1 MSGYT
6 QEQLTA
12 LKAAAARGV
21 RSVSYDGQTVQY
33 SSVDDMLKMIARIER
48 DLGTRKGPQ
57 INTYKT
63 ERGFR

>member
-6 QEQLTA
+6 QAQLDA
-12 LKAAAARGV
+12 LREAAARGV

-48 DLGTRKGPQ
+48 SLGTKKGPQ

-63 ERGFR
+63 DRGFR